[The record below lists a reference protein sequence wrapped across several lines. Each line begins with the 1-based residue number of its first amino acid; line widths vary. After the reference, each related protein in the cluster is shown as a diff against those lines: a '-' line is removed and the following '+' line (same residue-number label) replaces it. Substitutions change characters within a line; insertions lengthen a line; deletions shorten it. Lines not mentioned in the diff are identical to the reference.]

1 MKKQAAIME
10 NQWQV
15 PLTEV
20 GRYILETRHYLL
32 RKDGVLETPEL
43 MMRRV
48 AHAIA
53 APAAPFR
60 SPTELKELEDSFFQM
75 LCSLDFLPNTPTLAN
90 AGKPRGQLAA
100 CFVLPIEDSLDSIF
114 QTMKNMAIIQQS
126 GGGTGFSLSR
136 LRPRGDRIG
145 GTQAESTG
153 PLSFMAIYNKTT
165 EVVKQ
170 QGVRRGANMAV
181 LRVDHPDILEFIDA
195 KRGEKEFQNFNLSV
209 GITDEFL
216 EAIKQNRT
224 FPLINPRNKKEV
236 GRLAAKDVY
245 DRIIQAAWET
255 GDPGLIFLDHVNATQ
270 PTPRVGLI
278 EATNPCGEQPLLPN
292 EPCNL
297 GSINIAHMI
306 ENGRLNEKK
315 LGETAE
321 LVTHFLDNVIDA
333 NFYPIP
339 EIEVMAKANR
349 KIGLGVMGYADAL
362 ILQGIPYDSEEAL
375 RFAERVMS
383 IIAESAKKVSQE
395 LAKERGAFPNFIGS
409 RIAQRGEP
417 PQRNATLITIAPTGT
432 ISLIAGCSSGI
443 EPLYAISYER
453 TIVGGKTVRL
463 DNPIFIDQAKREGWF
478 SSTLMKKVALKGNLE
493 GFKEIPDRVRGVYR
507 TAFQVPTDW
516 HVRVQATFQKYCDNA
531 VSKTVNVPENATPED
546 VRLAYDLAYQL
557 GCKGVTVFRTGC
569 KSCGQ
574 VLTITP
580 REH

>member
-1 MKKQAAIME
+1 MPCFSSKGEYLPIEELSRRIMKKQAAIME

-32 RKDGVLETPEL
+32 RKDGVLETQEL

-181 LRVDHPDILEFIDA
+181 LSVDHTDILEFIDA
-195 KRGEKEFQNFNLSV
+195 KRGEKEFQNFNLYV

-245 DRIIQAAWET
+245 DRIIQ
-255 GDPGLIFLDHVNATQ
+255 
-270 PTPRVGLI
+270 
-278 EATNPCGEQPLLPN
+278 
-292 EPCNL
+292 
-297 GSINIAHMI
+297 
-306 ENGRLNEKK
+306 
-315 LGETAE
+315 
-321 LVTHFLDNVIDA
+321 
-333 NFYPIP
+333 
-339 EIEVMAKANR
+339 
-349 KIGLGVMGYADAL
+349 
-362 ILQGIPYDSEEAL
+362 
-375 RFAERVMS
+375 
-383 IIAESAKKVSQE
+383 
-395 LAKERGAFPNFIGS
+395 
-409 RIAQRGEP
+409 
-417 PQRNATLITIAPTGT
+417 
-432 ISLIAGCSSGI
+432 
-443 EPLYAISYER
+443 
-453 TIVGGKTVRL
+453 
-463 DNPIFIDQAKREGWF
+463 
-478 SSTLMKKVALKGNLE
+478 
-493 GFKEIPDRVRGVYR
+493 
-507 TAFQVPTDW
+507 
-516 HVRVQATFQKYCDNA
+516 
-531 VSKTVNVPENATPED
+531 
-546 VRLAYDLAYQL
+546 
-557 GCKGVTVFRTGC
+557 
-569 KSCGQ
+569 
-574 VLTITP
+574 
-580 REH
+580 